1 MTAPQEQAK
10 KHGVQ
15 HVHSTEPAFQPV
27 PNGASATQRA
37 LQRSVEVGPPLWLL
51 AELTYRCPLQCPYC
65 SNPLDFSQQGAE
77 LSTAEWIE
85 VFRQARELG
94 AAQLGFSGGEPLVRQ
109 DLAELIA
116 AARGLG
122 YYTNLITSGIGL
134 TEARIAEF
142 ADAGLDHI
150 QISFQAADEEVNNLL
165 AGSQKAFA
173 QKLAMARAV
182 KAHGYPM
189 VLNFV
194 THRHNIDNIERIIE
208 LCLELE
214 ADFVELATCQFYGWA
229 ELNRAGLLPTRAQLE
244 RAERITHQWRDKL
257 AAENHPCKLIFV
269 TPDYYEERPKACMN
283 GWGNLFL
290 DITPDGTALPCHS
303 ARQLPVQFPNV
314 REHSVEHIWRHSF
327 GFNRFRGDDWMPEPC
342 RSCDEKHKDFGGCR
356 CQAFMLTG
364 DASNADPVC
373 SKSAHHGVILA
384 ARRQADE
391 APLELD
397 ALQYRNEKA
406 SRIICKA

>member
-1 MTAPQEQAK
+1 MNGSGSSFAK
-10 KHGVQ
+10 PGF
-15 HVHSTEPAFQPV
+15 EP
-27 PNGASATQRA
+27 
-37 LQRSVEVGPPLWLL
+37 GPPLWLL

-65 SNPLDFSQQGAE
+65 SNPLDFARSKDE

-85 VFRQARELG
+85 VFRQAREMG

-109 DLAELIA
+109 DLAELIK
-116 AARGLG
+116 AARDLG

-134 TEARIAEF
+134 TEEKIASF

-165 AGSQKAFA
+165 AGSKKAFA

-194 THRHNIDNIERIIE
+194 THRHNIDNIERIIQ

-214 ADFVELATCQFYGWA
+214 ADFVELAICQFYGWA
-229 ELNRAGLLPTRAQLE
+229 ELNRAGLLPSKDQLV
-244 RAERITHQWRDKL
+244 RAERITNQWRDKL

-269 TPDYYEERPKACMN
+269 TPDYYEERPKGCMN

-303 ARQLPVQFPNV
+303 ARQLPISFPNV
-314 REHSVEHIWRHSF
+314 REQSIEQIWKHSF
-327 GFNRFRGDDWMPEPC
+327 GFNKFRGFDWMPEPC
-342 RSCDEKHKDFGGCR
+342 QSCGEKEKDFGGCR

-364 DASNADPVC
+364 DADNADPVC
-373 SKSAHHGVILA
+373 SKSAHHDKILA
-384 ARRQADE
+384 ARTEAEE
-391 APLELD
+391 APRGLDELTF
-397 ALQYRNEKA
+397 RNEKA
-406 SRIICKA
+406 SKLILRV

>member
-1 MTAPQEQAK
+1 MLSSGSSFAK
-10 KHGVQ
+10 PGH
-15 HVHSTEPAFQPV
+15 EA
-27 PNGASATQRA
+27 
-37 LQRSVEVGPPLWLL
+37 GPPLWLL

-65 SNPLDFSQQGAE
+65 SNPLDFAQQGAE

-109 DLAELIA
+109 DLAELIK
-116 AARGLG
+116 AARDLG

-134 TEARIAEF
+134 TEERIASFSE
-142 ADAGLDHI
+142 AGLDHI

-165 AGSQKAFA
+165 AGSKKAFA
-173 QKLAMARAV
+173 HKLAMARAV

-244 RAERITHQWRDKL
+244 RAERITQQWRDKL

-269 TPDYYEERPKACMN
+269 TPDYYEERPKGCMN

-314 REHSVEHIWRHSF
+314 REQSIEQIWRHSF

-373 SKSAHHGVILA
+373 SKSAHHGIILA
-384 ARRQADE
+384 ARAEAEQA
-391 APLELD
+391 PG
-397 ALQYRNEKA
+397 ALADLQFRNEKA
-406 SRIICKA
+406 SKLICKV